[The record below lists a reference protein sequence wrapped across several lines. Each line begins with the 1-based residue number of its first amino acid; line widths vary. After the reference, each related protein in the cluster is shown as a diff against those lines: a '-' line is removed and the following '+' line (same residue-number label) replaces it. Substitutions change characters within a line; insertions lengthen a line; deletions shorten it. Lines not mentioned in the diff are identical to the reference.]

1 MSSMRLAVSIA
12 YDLKDDEAIRKLVK
26 AGHGSAEASQQEA
39 IVAAPGS
46 QDARETVGSIGEDFA
61 PKAPVD
67 SSSVMEI
74 NSSRDEMAA
83 GAIDRPTV
91 GQTRSPRFNMLGLE
105 PGVDIQQVMK
115 SVSTSLL
122 RRLKAA
128 GQVELWSVRAWRSL
142 LGPNPHRQHDSQRVF
157 TAFAPRLCLSS

>member
-1 MSSMRLAVSIA
+1 MWIPTRLFLQQIGSQVRIRKYGCMQAQTSDLIDYFHTPNGRPLWRQYYSQIAVRGPRHEQYATAVSIA

-67 SSSVMEI
+67 SSSVMEM
-74 NSSRDEMAA
+74 E
-83 GAIDRPTV
+83 
-91 GQTRSPRFNMLGLE
+91 
-105 PGVDIQQVMK
+105 
-115 SVSTSLL
+115 VS
-122 RRLKAA
+122 
-128 GQVELWSVRAWRSL
+128 
-142 LGPNPHRQHDSQRVF
+142 
-157 TAFAPRLCLSS
+157 CLTTTLP